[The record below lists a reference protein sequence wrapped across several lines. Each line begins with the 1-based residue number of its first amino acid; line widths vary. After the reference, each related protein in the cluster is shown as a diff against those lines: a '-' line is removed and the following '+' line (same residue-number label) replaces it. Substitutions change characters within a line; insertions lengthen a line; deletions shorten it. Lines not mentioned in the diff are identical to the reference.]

1 MLGTEPARA
10 GAAAVPDYASLV
22 IEGLREA
29 GVTIVTFL
37 PESLLKGVYRRLPH
51 EDGIRTIRVSNE
63 AEMPG
68 IVAGAY
74 LGGTRGIMI
83 MENSGIRQ
91 ACEPIARFTL
101 THQMPLVMIL
111 AYRGDLGE
119 RNWWGHAHGQTMV
132 PILDAL
138 RIRHHSVSR
147 IADIKPSITKA
158 FVHADAGQCG
168 VALIFS
174 GECIEGAANVPA

>member
-1 MLGTEPARA
+1 MLRTEPARPRVA
-10 GAAAVPDYASLV
+10 DVPRYASLL

-37 PESLLKGVYRRLPH
+37 PESLLKGVYRQLPH

-74 LGGTRGIMI
+74 LGGKRGIMI

-91 ACEPIARFTL
+91 ACEPIARFTM

-111 AYRGDLGE
+111 AFRGDLGE
-119 RNWWGHAHGQTMV
+119 RN
-132 PILDAL
+132 
-138 RIRHHSVSR
+138 
-147 IADIKPSITKA
+147 
-158 FVHADAGQCG
+158 
-168 VALIFS
+168 
-174 GECIEGAANVPA
+174 